1 MSQHFKVD
9 LLTAALVCTPLLLFA
24 QDTLITFSGDTSLV
38 LIEQYDEEDVFFRRL
53 DSRESLRQLGMRF
66 VSHILYQDQQNN
78 TNYYSGISSDYLRAI
93 DTSAMLVLV
102 TVNKETYIGRII
114 SIHND
119 TVQFESERTGLVN
132 IPRQKISRVELAAGN
147 QILRDRTVWRQH
159 PKPTHYFWSP
169 SGYGLSAGEVSYQN
183 FLIVYNQINF
193 GITDRFSMGA
203 FLFPFLNPFSEDL
216 LLPVLITPKV
226 AFPVVEDKFN
236 LSGGAI
242 LGTVFGERRLNIALA
257 YGSATYGNRSRN
269 ISLGIGYGGFG
280 GKWSKAPSLSLSG
293 LFRVSQKTSL
303 LTENLLI
310 STSEESMYL
319 GFLSIGARTIW
330 PKGTLDYGVFFPVG
344 LENAATFSPCLG
356 FSLPL
361 NKRK

>member
-1 MSQHFKVD
+1 MSQRFKVH
-9 LLTAALVCTPLLLFA
+9 LLAAAFAYAPLLLFA

-38 LIEQYDEEDVFFRRL
+38 LIEQYDEEEVLFRRL
-53 DSRESLRQLGMRF
+53 DSRERLRQLGMRF
-66 VSHILYQDQQNN
+66 VSQILYQDQQNGS
-78 TNYYSGISSDYLRAI
+78 NYYSGVSTDYLRAI

-102 TVNKETYIGRII
+102 TVNKETYVGRMI

-119 TVQFESERTGLVN
+119 TVQFESERTGLIN
-132 IPRQKISRVELAAGN
+132 IPRQKISRVELATGS
-147 QILRDRTVWRQH
+147 QILKDGRVWGQH

-183 FLIVYNQINF
+183 SLLVYNQINF
-193 GITDRFSMGA
+193 GITDRFSIGA
-203 FLFPFLNPFSEDL
+203 FAFPFFDL
-216 LLPVLITPKV
+216 GENFLLPVLIAPKV
-226 AFPVVEDKFN
+226 AFPVVEDKLN
-236 LSGGAI
+236 LSGGA
-242 LGTVFGERRLNIALA
+242 LFGTVIGERRLNLALA

-310 STSEESMYL
+310 STSKESEDF
-319 GFLSIGARTIW
+319 GFLMIGARTIW
-330 PKGTLDYGVFFPVG
+330 PKGTLDYGLIFPVG
-344 LENAATFSPCLG
+344 LERAALFGPCFG

-361 NKRK
+361 GNRK

>member
-9 LLTAALVCTPLLLFA
+9 LLTAALVCIPLLLFA

-147 QILRDRTVWRQH
+147 QILRDRTVWWQL

-242 LGTVFGERRLNIALA
+242 LGTVFGERRLNLALA

-269 ISLGIGYGGFG
+269 ISLGI
-280 GKWSKAPSLSLSG
+280 

-319 GFLSIGARTIW
+319 GFLSIGARTVW